1 LQARICAL
9 TIVNLSC
16 SSQIINNIA
25 LNEFDTDVSLYTATL
40 KDVIAACMD
49 GVSPEEIIDMVVEDV
64 TSSAVAASLLRGAD
78 VTVQSSSSIRVTYT
92 VTVTVTDDG
101 TYGTL
106 SSELVDAVNSGEF
119 NDYLDE
125 YGNSTGAVYLV
136 GATSN
141 SVTITNINVNDDSSD
156 GSGLSGGAIAGIVI
170 GVLAFLAL
178 LGAVGYYQFQRKH
191 VRSDLK
197 AALIVDPA
205 HVTAAPVG
213 GSSSRYQQ
221 RDELARAKAATI
233 NPISGEL

>member
-1 LQARICAL
+1 MQARICAL

-64 TSSAVAASLLRGAD
+64 TSSAVAASLLRGGD
-78 VTVQSSSSIRVTYT
+78 VTVQSSGSIRVTYT

-106 SSELVDAVNSGEF
+106 SSELVDAVNNGEF

-141 SVTITNINVNDDSSD
+141 SVTITNINANDDNSD
-156 GSGLSGGAIAGIVI
+156 GSGLRAI
-170 GVLAFLAL
+170 GVGHNPRFAPTVPGQPAATFTHAC
-178 LGAVGYYQFQRKH
+178 AISST
-191 VRSDLK
+191 VRSPYPTHVFGSGFDFFAVVLSCHAVMRISVPFGRRG
-197 AALIVDPA
+197 AA
-205 HVTAAPVG
+205 
-213 GSSSRYQQ
+213 SSAY
-221 RDELARAKAATI
+221 T
-233 NPISGEL
+233 